1 MYMEGMATTR
11 RTTIVIPEEDESA
24 LRAAA
29 RAEGVSQSE
38 LIRRGIRA
46 VTAAY
51 RRDRP
56 RPKIGFFELSKQ
68 EEEELLRGEVD
79 FGDPDA

>member
-1 MYMEGMATTR
+1 MEGMATTR
-11 RTTIVIPEEDESA
+11 RTTIFIPEEDESA

-51 RRDRP
+51 RRSRP
-56 RPKIGFFELSKQ
+56 RPRTSLLKLST
-68 EEEELLRGEVD
+68 EEEEQLLRGEVE

>member
-1 MYMEGMATTR
+1 MEVMAKRR
-11 RTTIVIPEEDESA
+11 RTTIVIPEEDETV
-24 LRAAA
+24 LRVAA

-56 RPKIGFFELSKQ
+56 RPRTGLFKLSKR

>member
-1 MYMEGMATTR
+1 MAKKR
-11 RTTIVIPEEDESA
+11 RTTIFIPEEDENA

-38 LIRRGIRA
+38 LIRRGVRA

-51 RRDRP
+51 RRTRP
-56 RPKIGFFELSKQ
+56 RPKTHLLKLSAK
-68 EEEELLRGEVD
+68 EEEQLLRGEVE
-79 FGDPDA
+79 FGDRDA

>member
-1 MYMEGMATTR
+1 MYMEDMATQR
-11 RTTIVIPEEDESA
+11 RTTVVIPKEDESA

-51 RRDRP
+51 RRSRP
-56 RPKIGFFELSKQ
+56 RPRTGLFKLSKQ

>member
-1 MYMEGMATTR
+1 MEGMAARR
-11 RTTIVIPEEDESA
+11 RTTIFIPAEDESA

-29 RAEGVSQSE
+29 REMGVSQSE

-46 VTAAY
+46 VTATY
-51 RRDRP
+51 RRGRRKP
-56 RPKIGFFELSKQ
+56 RTGLFRLSKEQ
-68 EEEELLRGEVD
+68 EKQLLRGEVD

>member
-1 MYMEGMATTR
+1 MDDMAKTR
-11 RTTIVIPEEDESA
+11 RTTIVIPAEDERA
-24 LRAAA
+24 LRAAS

-46 VTAAY
+46 VTAAH
-51 RRDRP
+51 RRSRP
-56 RPKIGFFELSKQ
+56 RPRTGLFRATKTER
-68 EEEELLRGEVD
+68 EDLLYGPDR

>member
-1 MYMEGMATTR
+1 MEGMPTRR
-11 RTTIVIPEEDESA
+11 RTTIVIPESDERA
-24 LRAAA
+24 LREAA

-51 RRDRP
+51 RRDRARP
-56 RPKIGFFELSKQ
+56 RTGLFKLSKQ
-68 EEEELLRGEVD
+68 EEEQLLRGEVD

>member
-1 MYMEGMATTR
+1 MEDMAKTR
-11 RTTIVIPEEDESA
+11 RTTIVIPAEDERA
-24 LRAAA
+24 LQAAA

-51 RRDRP
+51 RRNRPPPRTGLFRATKKEREDLLYGLDR
-56 RPKIGFFELSKQ
+56 
-68 EEEELLRGEVD
+68 